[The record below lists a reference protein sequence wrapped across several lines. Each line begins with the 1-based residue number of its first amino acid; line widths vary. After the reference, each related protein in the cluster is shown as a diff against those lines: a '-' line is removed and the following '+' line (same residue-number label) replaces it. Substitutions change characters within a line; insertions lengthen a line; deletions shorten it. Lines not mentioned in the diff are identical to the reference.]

1 SKEIIAA
8 YGGDQ
13 APTDEVAA
21 RKQESL
27 SWVELPGGMTRVR
40 ADLSPGDAAVFAHAI
55 EALAKPRP
63 GTTSDGD
70 AVPKDAQTLEGKPA
84 RTHGVDQRS
93 PGKRRADALMEL
105 INAGTR
111 ASEQDGGRVSVKATI
126 TIPLSVLIG
135 SLVNAGHAV
144 TALGQII
151 DAGTARALAC
161 SARLVP
167 MVIGTQSQPLDIGRA
182 TRCFHPATRQAI
194 VKRDRGC
201 TFPGCDR
208 PAPWCEAHHA
218 VPWWVNGRSDLANG
232 TLLCSR
238 HHHLVHA
245 KGYLPWIGDTEVVWD
260 LVPGRMPTQPL
271 PPDDPLTH
279 GPGAPPD
286 HAQTA

>member
-1 SKEIIAA
+1 
-8 YGGDQ
+8 
-13 APTDEVAA
+13 
-21 RKQESL
+21 
-27 SWVELPGGMTRVR
+27 
-40 ADLSPGDAAVFAHAI
+40 
-55 EALAKPRP
+55 
-63 GTTSDGD
+63 
-70 AVPKDAQTLEGKPA
+70 
-84 RTHGVDQRS
+84 QRS

-161 SARLVP
+161 TARLVP
-167 MVIGTQSQPLDIGRA
+167 MVIGTQSQPLDVGQA
-182 TRCFHPATRQAI
+182 SRCFRPATRAAI

-208 PAPWCEAHHA
+208 PAPWCEAHHG
-218 VPWWVNGRSDLANG
+218 VPWWVGGRSDLANG

-238 HHHLVHA
+238 HHHIVHS

-271 PPDDPLTH
+271 PPDDPLAY

-286 HAQTA
+286 QAQTA